1 MPHEAQQ
8 EPQPPQ
14 PQATPQRQA
23 RQARQP
29 QPLQPLQPPQRQPQA
44 ICCTPLLPLSLSKRW
59 KVARLTSAISSSLST
74 KRWLDIV
81 FRDCGTSAV
90 GNVDADAPPA
100 RERPSP
106 AAPSAGTAAAFVTR
120 FRFEACFTRGIVAS
134 SMTHLK
140 CCQKSSPQSVRL
152 AHLPCKLDN
161 FTKSLW
167 YIQFLFILINGSLYK
182 GVILVIALAVH
193 AAVVAHAVS
202 G

>member
-1 MPHEAQQ
+1 
-8 EPQPPQ
+8 
-14 PQATPQRQA
+14 
-23 RQARQP
+23 
-29 QPLQPLQPPQRQPQA
+29 
-44 ICCTPLLPLSLSKRW
+44 
-59 KVARLTSAISSSLST
+59 
-74 KRWLDIV
+74 
-81 FRDCGTSAV
+81 V

-152 AHLPCKLDN
+152 AHLPRKLDN

-182 GVILVIALAVH
+182 LINGSLYKSVILVIALAVH
-193 AAVVAHAVS
+193 AAVVAHAVP